1 MDRLTI
7 GPQVA
12 NLPHKLF
19 GYGVVGQIVNLRPIV
34 NRPCAGPLERF
45 RRHGQAGVY
54 RIHLDIVRDSFEL
67 LFITDP
73 AIVTFVLPERASG
86 ES

>member
-19 GYGVVGQIVNLRPIV
+19 GYGVVGQIVN
-34 NRPCAGPLERF
+34 RPCAGPLERF
-45 RRHGQAGVY
+45 RRRGQAGVY
-54 RIHLDIVRDSFEL
+54 RIHLDVVRDSFEL

-73 AIVTFVLPERASG
+73 AIVAFVLPERASG
-86 ES
+86 EP